1 MVNLTKMH
9 EDRTIDFLL
18 FTIESLAAA
27 FNGTYLPHPVNI
39 IEPPEIER
47 KNIISFFCPPTDKK
61 AILPQLIAVKL
72 FQKNHPEYT
81 LHTNLVAYQQVMGW
95 LDINH
100 NLHSWLEQDKFY
112 EIISKSKFALQCS
125 FSESFN
131 YFVSDCLMCNTP
143 VITSKEIDWNPIK
156 NLVVDKI
163 DPIQIKDK
171 MEYIAE
177 LHPNTD
183 YIDIKL
189 WKKGINQKNQKI
201 KKILDAI
208 V

>member
-1 MVNLTKMH
+1 MQVKPG
-9 EDRTIDFLL
+9 D
-18 FTIESLAAA
+18 
-27 FNGTYLPHPVNI
+27 PVNSGD
-39 IEPPEIER
+39 EIFKLKEG
-47 KNIISFFCPPTDKK
+47 KLSTKLLIFSYFC
-61 AILPQLIAVKL
+61 
-72 FQKNHPEYT
+72 
-81 LHTNLVAYQQVMGW
+81 
-95 LDINH
+95 
-100 NLHSWLEQDKFY
+100 

-189 WKKGINQKNQKI
+189 WKKGINQKNNKI
-201 KKILDAI
+201 KEILDLI
-208 V
+208 